1 MIFIDSNEPDTIKY
15 GLPVDLEM
23 DAKIQ
28 PLDCGDIMLVEDG
41 KVMMIERKTAGDLL
55 NSITNGRFVDQASR
69 MVEVCKF
76 PLVLCHGDLKCNK
89 NGKVVADGRST
100 RFSWWSLHMALLS
113 LQAGGVMYLQVR
125 KGDLA
130 DAIKYLQGWL
140 RKESHLVVQKR
151 EAIPFLKQDDKGL
164 KILASLPGIKW
175 KKAQALMD
183 FYGKPAYAIAE
194 LTCME
199 HEECTLPPGFAR
211 GTVRNTR
218 EALRLEDKERLVMCH
233 DIEGEE
239 DAKTNH

>member
-1 MIFIDSNEPDTIKY
+1 MIIIDSNEPDIIKY
-15 GLPVDLEM
+15 SLPVDLGA

-41 KVMMIERKTAGDLL
+41 KVMLIERKTAGDLL

-100 RFSWWSLHMALLS
+100 RFNWWSLKMALLS

-130 DAIKYLQGWL
+130 DAVKYLQKWL

-151 EAIPFLKQDDKGL
+151 QAVSFLTPSKGQQ
-164 KILASLPGIKW
+164 ILASLPGIGME
-175 KKAQALMD
+175 KAKVCMEY
-183 FYGKPAYAIAE
+183 YGKAAYAIAE

-199 HEECTLPPGFAR
+199 DEECSLPKGIAR
-211 GTVRNTR
+211 GIVGKTR
-218 EALRLEDKERLVMCH
+218 DALGLEEKERLILCH
-233 DIEGEE
+233 DLGEE
-239 DAKTNH
+239 DGKS